1 MIRGQI
7 MSISADSA
15 ETLAVNVLSWLVGND
30 ELLPV
35 FLGAT
40 GASAE
45 DLRVRAGEPEFLT
58 SVLDFLMLDDS
69 WVIAFCDANSLSYEL
84 PGQAHAVLSGASEMH
99 WT

>member
-1 MIRGQI
+1 MA
-7 MSISADSA
+7 ISAESA
-15 ETLAVNVLSWLVGND
+15 ETLALKVLGWLVGNE

-40 GASAE
+40 GATTD
-45 DLRVRAGEPEFLT
+45 DLRERAGEPEFLS

-69 WVIAFCDANSLSYEL
+69 WVVDFCDANAVPYDL
-84 PGQAHAVLSGASEMH
+84 PGQARMQLSGGLDVH

>member
-1 MIRGQI
+1 
-7 MSISADSA
+7 MSISISSA
-15 ETLAVNVLSWLVGND
+15 ETLALKVLSWLVAND

-40 GASAE
+40 GASAQ
-45 DLRVRAGEPEFLT
+45 DLRDRAGEPEFLG

-69 WVIAFCDANSLSYEL
+69 WVIAFCDANSVPYDV
-84 PGQAHAVLSGASEMH
+84 PGQARAMLSGTSEMH